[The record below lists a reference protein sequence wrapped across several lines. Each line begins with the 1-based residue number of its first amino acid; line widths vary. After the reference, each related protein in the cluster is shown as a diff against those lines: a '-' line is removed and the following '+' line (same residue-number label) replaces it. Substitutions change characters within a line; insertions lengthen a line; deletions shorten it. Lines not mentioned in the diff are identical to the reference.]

1 MSESR
6 GELIAW
12 VNDLLGLNYTKVE
25 QLGTGAAYV
34 QIMDSIYGDLPMSR
48 VKFAT
53 KHEYEY
59 LGNYKVLQ
67 TCFAIRK
74 IDKAIPTD
82 RLMKCKM
89 QDNLEFLQ
97 WIKKFWDRNFP
108 GDTYDAVARRGA
120 GNEPAAANRSTSN
133 PVRRTA
139 NSANRSM
146 SGRGSSD
153 HLSAVGNRSLRG
165 PSPDHA
171 IILGLQ
177 KELQEERNTVAALE
191 KERDFYFGK
200 LRDIEV
206 LIQQELERT
215 PDSAE
220 SPLLKEIQAVLYSTE
235 EGFEIPVEGHPA
247 EAEAEVDEYP
257 DETF

>member
-6 GELIAW
+6 ADLIAW
-12 VNDLLGLNYTKVE
+12 VNDLLSLSYTKIE

-34 QIMDSIYGDLPMSR
+34 QIMDSIYRDLPMSR
-48 VKFAT
+48 VKFGT

-67 TCFAIRK
+67 NCFTSRK
-74 IDKAIPTD
+74 IDKAIPIEK
-82 RLMKCKM
+82 LMKCKM

-97 WIKKFWDRNFP
+97 WLKRYWDLNWP
-108 GDTYDAVARRGA
+108 GEVYDAAARRGGKGDVA
-120 GNEPAAANRSTSN
+120 NVSTNRSVNVNT
-133 PVRRTA
+133 PVKRATNNGA
-139 NSANRSM
+139 PRS
-146 SGRGSSD
+146 SIGRGSTNQ
-153 HLSAVGNRSLRG
+153 LLAGNTSHRG
-165 PSPDHA
+165 SSPDHSV
-171 IILGLQ
+171 ILSLQ

-206 LIQQELERT
+206 FIQQDLEQS
-215 PDSAE
+215 PEAGE
-220 SPLLKEIQAVLYSTE
+220 SQLLKEIQAVLYSTE
-235 EGFEIPVEGHPA
+235 DGFEVPQDELVVVE
-247 EAEAEVDEYP
+247 EEYP

>member
-6 GELIAW
+6 GELITW
-12 VNDLLGLNYTKVE
+12 VNDLLLLNYTKVE
-25 QLGTGAAYV
+25 QLGTGAAYC
-34 QIMDSIYGDLPMSR
+34 QIMDSIFGNLPMSR

-67 TCFAIRK
+67 GCFTANK
-74 IDKAIPTD
+74 VDKSIPTD

-97 WIKKFWDRNFP
+97 WIRRFWNDRYP
-108 GDTYDAVARRGA
+108 GGEYDAHGRRGA
-120 GNEPAAANRSTSN
+120 TNEPAAANRSATAPRRATMSN
-133 PVRRTA
+133 G
-139 NSANRSM
+139 ANRSM
-146 SGRGSSD
+146 SGRAATD
-153 HLSAVGNRSLRG
+153 HLSVGNRSYRG
-165 PSPDHA
+165 PSPDQS
-171 IILGLQ
+171 IVLGLQ

-206 LIQQELERT
+206 LIQQELERS
-215 PDSAE
+215 PE
-220 SPLLKEIQAVLYSTE
+220 SGESTLLKEIQAVLYSTE
-235 EGFEIPVEGHPA
+235 DGFEIPA
-247 EAEAEVDEYP
+247 EDLPGEEEAYP

>member
-6 GELIAW
+6 AELIAW
-12 VNDLLGLNYTKVE
+12 VNDLLGLSYTKIE
-25 QLGTGAAYV
+25 QMGSGAAYV
-34 QIMDSIYGDLPMSR
+34 QIMDSIYGDIPMSR
-48 VKFAT
+48 VKFST

-59 LGNYKVLQ
+59 LANYKVLQ
-67 TCFAIRK
+67 NCFLLHK
-74 IDKAIPTD
+74 VDKSIPIE

-97 WIKKFWDRNFP
+97 WLKRYWDGLFP
-108 GDTYDAVARRGA
+108 GGPYDAAARRGGAGGNDNTNRSVSGRSGLSA
-120 GNEPAAANRSTSN
+120 GNT
-133 PVRRTA
+133 
-139 NSANRSM
+139 
-146 SGRGSSD
+146 
-153 HLSAVGNRSLRG
+153 SLRKA
-165 PSPDHA
+165 SPDHSVV
-171 IILGLQ
+171 LNLQ

-206 LIQQELERT
+206 LIQQDLERS
-215 PDSAE
+215 PEFAD

-235 EGFEIPVEGHPA
+235 DGFEIPQEEEQAGG
-247 EAEAEVDEYP
+247 DGEYP

>member
-12 VNDLLGLNYTKVE
+12 VNELLGLNYTKVE

-67 TCFAIRK
+67 TCFANK
-74 IDKAIPTD
+74 KVDKAIPTD

-97 WIKKFWDRNFP
+97 WLKRYWDRNFP
-108 GDTYDAVARRGA
+108 GEPYDAVARRGA
-120 GNEPAAANRSTSN
+120 GNEPLSAANRSTTA
-133 PVRRTA
+133 PARRPMNNGA
-139 NSANRSM
+139 ANRSM
-146 SGRGSSD
+146 SGRDG
-153 HLSAVGNRSLRG
+153 HLSAIANRSHRG
-165 PSPDHA
+165 PSPDHTV
-171 IILGLQ
+171 ILNLQ

-206 LIQQELERT
+206 LMQQELDRA
-215 PDSAE
+215 PDSGD
-220 SPLLKEIQAVLYSTE
+220 SPLLKDIQAVLYSTE
-235 EGFEIPVEGHPA
+235 EGFEIPA
-247 EAEAEVDEYP
+247 EEQAAGAEEYP